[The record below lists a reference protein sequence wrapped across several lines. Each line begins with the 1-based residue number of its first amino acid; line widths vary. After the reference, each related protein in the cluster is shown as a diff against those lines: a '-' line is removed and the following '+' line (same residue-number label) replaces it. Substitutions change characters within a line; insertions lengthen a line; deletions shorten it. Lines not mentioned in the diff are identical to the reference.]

1 VLHNRHK
8 GGCQRDFGLG
18 TNETFPERR
27 IHSKHQKTQKNAK
40 ISKIRGETA
49 IQIPRNETVPTRID
63 ISFIF
68 SI

>member
-18 TNETFPERR
+18 MKEAFFEHR

-40 ISKIRGETA
+40 ISKTRGETGT
-49 IQIPRNETVPTRID
+49 QIPRNETVRTRID